1 MQGRADMKRISLKK
15 ISKKAGLPPGSLIHI
30 GEQKTEKAEISIL
43 QYDGSA
49 IHEKKIKNIRE
60 YIPLKEMPAV
70 TWIDIC
76 GIDKADTIND
86 IGTIFELH
94 PLVLE
99 DIMNTEQ
106 RTKIDFYG
114 EYIFIVMKVLSYN
127 AKKEIVSE
135 QISLILGE
143 DYLISFQEKESN
155 LFKPIKE
162 RLKSKDCY
170 LKNISADYIA
180 YSLIDAIVD
189 SYFTILEQTGD
200 EISVIENE
208 VVSDPGPSSLDKIHK
223 LKRETL
229 FLRKSIWPLRDVVYN
244 LEKEETTLI
253 KKTTILYLRDVYDHT
268 IRIIE
273 HIEMIRDMLT
283 GLLDVYLS
291 SVSIKMNNIMK
302 VLTIIATIF
311 MPLTFMAGVY
321 GMNFKYMPEL
331 EHPFGYPIALIAM
344 GIIGVSMILY
354 FKLKK
359 WF

>member
-1 MQGRADMKRISLKK
+1 MRGREDMKRISLKK
-15 ISKKAGLPPGSLIHI
+15 ISKKTGLPPGSLIHI
-30 GEQKTEKAEISIL
+30 GEQKTEKAGITIF

-49 IHEKKIKNIRE
+49 FHEKKLKNIRE
-60 YIPLKEMPAV
+60 YIPLKEIPAV
-70 TWIDIC
+70 TWIEIC
-76 GIDKADTIND
+76 GIGNADTIND
-86 IGTIFELH
+86 IGTLFELH

-127 AKKEIVSE
+127 EEKKIVSE
-135 QISLILGE
+135 QISLILGK
-143 DYLISFQEKESN
+143 DYLISFQEKELN
-155 LFKPIKE
+155 LFKPLKE

-170 LKNISADYIA
+170 LKSISADYIA

-189 SYFTILEQTGD
+189 SYFTILEQIGED
-200 EISVIENE
+200 ISIVESE
-208 VVSDPGPSSLDKIHK
+208 VVSDPGPMSLNKIHN

-229 FLRKSIWPLRDVVYN
+229 FLRKSVWPLRDVIYS
-244 LEKEETTLI
+244 LEKEETALVR
-253 KKTTILYLRDVYDHT
+253 KPTILYLRDVYDHT

-273 HIEMIRDMLT
+273 HIEIIRDMLT
-283 GLLDVYLS
+283 SLLDVYLS

-331 EHPFGYPIALIAM
+331 EHPLGYPIVIIAM
-344 GIIGVSMILY
+344 GVVGGSMILY

>member
-1 MQGRADMKRISLKK
+1 
-15 ISKKAGLPPGSLIHI
+15 
-30 GEQKTEKAEISIL
+30 
-43 QYDGSA
+43 
-49 IHEKKIKNIRE
+49 
-60 YIPLKEMPAV
+60 
-70 TWIDIC
+70 
-76 GIDKADTIND
+76 
-86 IGTIFELH
+86 
-94 PLVLE
+94 
-99 DIMNTEQ
+99 
-106 RTKIDFYG
+106 
-114 EYIFIVMKVLSYN
+114 
-127 AKKEIVSE
+127 
-135 QISLILGE
+135 
-143 DYLISFQEKESN
+143 
-155 LFKPIKE
+155 
-162 RLKSKDCY
+162 
-170 LKNISADYIA
+170 
-180 YSLIDAIVD
+180 VD